1 MKKELLGVV
10 EKVDRRKIVE
20 SLIKDG
26 QVLLPF
32 IDLICN
38 AEQAIDELIDVTGRA
53 AIEAVLQ
60 LSALEIAGPKQPGKA
75 QDDIRWHGWQN
86 GVVPLSERKV
96 RVKKPRLRKKGKGS
110 GKEVPVPAYVAML
123 ENSRL
128 GRRITDILM
137 KGVSTRKYKD
147 ILPEMAHTVGV
158 SKSQVSRKFVEESEK
173 QLRELCERRF
183 DDRDIIAVYVDG
195 IQYGDCHVIV
205 ALGVDIDGHK
215 HVLGIR
221 EGSSENS
228 RVASDLLVD
237 MVERGVRA
245 DRLRLFVIDGS
256 KALRCAI
263 DAVYGTDNP
272 VQRCRNHK
280 VRNVMDY
287 LPLDQKDLVKSAMRA
302 AFSMEA
308 DKGKKK
314 LKQLA
319 KWLEL
324 EHPGAA
330 GSLLEG
336 LDEIFTINML
346 GLPKTLRRCLGTTNI
361 IDSPH
366 SGMRSRCG
374 RVKNWQDHKM
384 VIRWSAV
391 SLLDAEKRFKR
402 IMGYQQ
408 LWILDARLKE
418 MAKSEAFGVQSHVA

>member
-1 MKKELLGVV
+1 MKKL
-10 EKVDRRKIVE
+10 
-20 SLIKDG
+20 
-26 QVLLPF
+26 
-32 IDLICN
+32 
-38 AEQAIDELIDVTGRA
+38 
-53 AIEAVLQ
+53 
-60 LSALEIAGPKQPGKA
+60 
-75 QDDIRWHGWQN
+75 
-86 GVVPLSERKV
+86 
-96 RVKKPRLRKKGKGS
+96 
-110 GKEVPVPAYVAML
+110 
-123 ENSRL
+123 
-128 GRRITDILM
+128 
-137 KGVSTRKYKD
+137 
-147 ILPEMAHTVGV
+147 
-158 SKSQVSRKFVEESEK
+158 
-173 QLRELCERRF
+173 
-183 DDRDIIAVYVDG
+183 IAVYVDG

-205 ALGVDIDGHK
+205 ALGVDSGGHK

-237 MVERGVRA
+237 MVERGIRA

-263 DAVYGTDNP
+263 DAVYGPDNP

-280 VRNVMDY
+280 VRNVLDY
-287 LPLDQKDLVKSAMRA
+287 LPKDQKELVKSAMRA

-324 EHPGAA
+324 EHPSAS

-336 LDEIFTINML
+336 LDEMFTINIL

-384 VIRWSAV
+384 VTRWSAV

-418 MAKSEAFGVQSHVA
+418 LAESESFGAQSHVA

>member
-1 MKKELLGVV
+1 
-10 EKVDRRKIVE
+10 
-20 SLIKDG
+20 
-26 QVLLPF
+26 
-32 IDLICN
+32 
-38 AEQAIDELIDVTGRA
+38 
-53 AIEAVLQ
+53 
-60 LSALEIAGPKQPGKA
+60 
-75 QDDIRWHGWQN
+75 
-86 GVVPLSERKV
+86 
-96 RVKKPRLRKKGKGS
+96 
-110 GKEVPVPAYVAML
+110 VPVPAYVAML

-173 QLRELCERRF
+173 QLKKLCERRF

-287 LPLDQKDLVKSAMRA
+287 PGYFTRFQWCRCGKCQTQLYSYTASAGFCRRC
-302 AFSMEA
+302 
-308 DKGKKK
+308 
-314 LKQLA
+314 
-319 KWLEL
+319 
-324 EHPGAA
+324 AA
-330 GSLLEG
+330 G
-336 LDEIFTINML
+336 DAPVRVN
-346 GLPKTLRRCLGTTNI
+346 RRLW
-361 IDSPH
+361 
-366 SGMRSRCG
+366 
-374 RVKNWQDHKM
+374 RVITHCKF
-384 VIRWSAV
+384 
-391 SLLDAEKRFKR
+391 EKQGK
-402 IMGYQQ
+402 
-408 LWILDARLKE
+408 
-418 MAKSEAFGVQSHVA
+418 